1 LYDVAILYGLFIGTR
16 DVEGIQEYF
25 DRKFAC
31 RFVVY
36 VEREPLGWAQERL
49 SQADFVDVVVTNNA
63 AKKAKKHFRASSNA
77 FLAPL
82 DEFGK
87 RGMERDPC

>member
-1 LYDVAILYGLFIGTR
+1 
-16 DVEGIQEYF
+16 VEGIQEYF
-25 DRKFAC
+25 DKKFA
-31 RFVVY
+31 RHFVVY
-36 VEREPLGWAQERL
+36 VKQKPVGWAQERL
-49 SQADFVDVVVTNNA
+49 SQANFVEVVVTSNP

-77 FLAPL
+77 YLAPL